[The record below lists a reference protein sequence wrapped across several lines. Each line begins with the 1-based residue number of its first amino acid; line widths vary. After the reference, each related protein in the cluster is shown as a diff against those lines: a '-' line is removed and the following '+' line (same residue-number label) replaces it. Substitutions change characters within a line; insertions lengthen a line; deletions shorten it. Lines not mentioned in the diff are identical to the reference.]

1 MHHLIAE
8 NEAKLRSARAFVLET
23 IREGEDCIRR
33 TGSLDMDHKVLMRL
47 ATTTAIQK
55 AKQVAEFAYHEAGA
69 TAICTNN
76 SFERKMRD
84 IHASAQQVQ
93 GRTGHIELCGQHF
106 LGLNPTARFI

>member
-8 NEAKLRSARAFVLET
+8 NEAMLRSPAPSYLEAV
-23 IREGEDCIRR
+23 RDGEDCIRR
-33 TGSLDMDHKVLMRL
+33 DGALDLESQGDD
-47 ATTTAIQK
+47 AAGIDDGDPA

-69 TAICTNN
+69 TAIFASNA
-76 SFERKMRD
+76 FERKMRD

-93 GRTGHIELCGQHF
+93 GRTGHIESCGQYF